1 MKWMRTT
8 TLGLSGGAVVALL
21 ATVSTPAIRPRT
33 PVDVPARSARS
44 AQTRQETVVVVETE
58 RLRDRSQAAVEP
70 RLAVRRNLFA
80 FTPRKIE
87 VDSPRPAEVTPA
99 FVETPRP
106 TPLPSWQLIGIATS
120 RASGGAPRT
129 AIVTDS
135 GSLLFLTVGD
145 LLPDGRRVVAVG
157 EDSVELS
164 ADGSPAI
171 LLTLRQ

>member
-8 TLGLSGGAVVALL
+8 TLGLSGGTVVALL
-21 ATVSTPAIRPRT
+21 ATVSTPAVRPRT
-33 PVDVPARSARS
+33 PVDVPARSP
-44 AQTRQETVVVVETE
+44 QTRQETVVVVETE

-70 RLAVRRNLFA
+70 RVAVRRNLFA

-87 VDSPRPAEVTPA
+87 VDSPRAAEVTPA
-99 FVETPRP
+99 LVE

-120 RASGGAPRT
+120 RESGGAPRT

-164 ADGSPAI
+164 AHGSPAI